1 MPYFS
6 PLHRP
11 SRTPIALGSNP
22 VTLSIKLRYFYYLL
36 STIFW
41 KKLMNQKNQLLF
53 GIAITL
59 GIVIA
64 LGTVYKKKNG
74 TSAPAGASSTL
85 VVGTNAEYPPF
96 TYNEKGVVVGFDIDV
111 VKEIARR
118 LGKEIV
124 LQDMPFDA
132 LMPQMQLGSIQVIA
146 AGLTP
151 TPERAKQVF
160 FTQPHFSGDPLVI
173 ISKNT
178 DNNGSR
184 ENNKSGEILDTVEK
198 LRDKRVVVNEG
209 FTADYYI
216 SQQNIPDITRLGT
229 LNEGVL
235 ALQSN
240 RADAF
245 VTAQSA
251 IKPFLAT
258 VDGASFQV
266 SLIPGTEDNAA
277 LAVSKKHP
285 HLFEEIKRA
294 LASME
299 EDGTLGAI
307 KSRWNL

>member
-1 MPYFS
+1 
-6 PLHRP
+6 
-11 SRTPIALGSNP
+11 
-22 VTLSIKLRYFYYLL
+22 
-36 STIFW
+36 
-41 KKLMNQKNQLLF
+41 MNQKNQLLF
-53 GIAITL
+53 GIAIAL
-59 GIVIA
+59 GIIIT
-64 LGTVYKKKNG
+64 LGTVYKKKNAG
-74 TSAPAGASSTL
+74 NTLAPASASTL

-96 TYNEKGVVVGFDIDV
+96 TYNDKGVVTGFDIDI

-118 LGKEIV
+118 LGKEVV

-132 LMPQMQLGSIQVIA
+132 LMPQMQLGTIQVIA

-151 TPERAKQVF
+151 TAERAKQVF
-160 FTQPHFSGDPLVI
+160 FAQPHFGGDPLVI
-173 ISKNT
+173 VSKK
-178 DNNGSR
+178 NGSR
-184 ENNKSGEILDTVEK
+184 DNNNTEILDTVEK
-198 LRDKRVVVNEG
+198 LRTKRIVVNEG

-258 VDGASFQV
+258 ADGANFDV
-266 SLIPGTEDNAA
+266 SVIPGTEENAA
-277 LAVSKKHP
+277 LAISKKHP

-299 EDGTLGAI
+299 EDGTLSTI
-307 KSRWNL
+307 KSRWGL